1 MLRRLIRRSSALAA
15 VAVLVFSGTVLADSV
30 AADGDVASGV
40 QTFVDL
46 GTVGP
51 GETVH
56 RDVGLTLFCAGTR
69 HVDPGQLVDVWQAD
83 VTVPAEGGSIVAT
96 GTTLGP
102 VPPEWANDA
111 AGAAGC
117 SGAMSVDASVPSQV
131 TIVAP
136 MTPGLDYGFSVNYGR
151 TLAPAGVS
159 DASSINGFTVVTF
172 ILDVEE
178 AGIADTTPPV
188 IEGMPGDQDLVTTDP
203 AGTVLAYELPTAT
216 DDRDPAPVLA
226 CDPAPG
232 ALVPVGLTTV
242 TCTATDATGNAA
254 AATFVAVV
262 HIAALEWGEPVGDA
276 SLTVSL
282 GRSVPV
288 KARAWLNGAALVGP
302 ATFEVSS
309 CGEGVV
315 AAARERVA
323 EAEWQVDAARWM
335 AVIDTTGLALGCHA
349 VGLVH
354 DGLSFGSFTL
364 QVIDPPATGPATG
377 PAKGP
382 PPRPRR

>member
-1 MLRRLIRRSSALAA
+1 MLRHLVRRSSALAV
-15 VAVLVFSGTVLADSV
+15 VAALVFSGTVLADSV
-30 AADGDVASGV
+30 AADGDVASSV

-51 GETVH
+51 GETVQ
-56 RDVGLTLFCAGTR
+56 RDVGMTLFCAGIR
-69 HVDPGQLVDVWQAD
+69 HVDPGQVVDVWQAD

-102 VPPEWANDA
+102 VPPGWANDT

-117 SGAMSVDASVPSQV
+117 AAPMSVEASVPSHV

-136 MTPGLDYGFSVNYGR
+136 AMPGLDYGFSVNYGR
-151 TLAPAGVS
+151 TLSPAGVS
-159 DASSINGFTVVTF
+159 DASSVTGFTIVTF

-178 AGIADTTPPV
+178 AVIADATPPV
-188 IEGMPGDQDLVTTDP
+188 IDGMPGDLDLVTTDP
-203 AGTVLAYELPTAT
+203 AGTVLDYALPSAT
-216 DDRDPAPVLA
+216 DDRDPAPALA

-232 ALVPVGLTTV
+232 APVPVGSTTV
-242 TCTATDATGNAA
+242 TCTATDATGNVTT
-254 AATFVAVV
+254 ATFVVVV
-262 HIAALEWGEPVGDA
+262 HLATVEWGDPVGDGP
-276 SLTVSL
+276 LTVSL

-288 KARAWLNGAALVGP
+288 KARAWLDGAALVGP
-302 ATFEVSS
+302 ATFDVSS

-315 AAARERVA
+315 AIGPERVV
-323 EAEWQVDAARWM
+323 EAEWQVDAERWM
-335 AVIDTTGLALGCHA
+335 AVLDTTGLALGCHA

-354 DGLSFGSFTL
+354 DGMSLGSFSL
-364 QVIDPPATGPATG
+364 QVIDPPAAS

-382 PPRPRR
+382 PPRHRR